1 MKAGGRGARN
11 LRVRV
16 KTARG
21 RKASST
27 RWLARQLNDPF
38 VQEAQRLGFRSRAAF
53 KLIQLDDKFRIL
65 KKGQRVVDLGAAPGG
80 WTQVAVARTGAAEG
94 GGAVVAV
101 DIEKMEPVAGA
112 RILQKDIR
120 EASKALR
127 GALGGPADVVLS
139 DMAAPTI
146 GHRATDHLRTMAL
159 CEEALAFARDYL
171 APGGAFVVKA
181 FAGGAHADLMRAIN
195 LAFEDARTLKPPASR
210 PESPETYIVAKGYRG
225 TKTG

>member
-1 MKAGGRGARN
+1 M
-11 LRVRV
+11 
-16 KTARG
+16 
-21 RKASST
+21 
-27 RWLARQLNDPF
+27 
-38 VQEAQRLGFRSRAAF
+38 
-53 KLIQLDDKFRIL
+53 
-65 KKGQRVVDLGAAPGG
+65 VDLGAAPGG

-112 RILQKDIR
+112 RIVRTDVR
-120 EASKALR
+120 ESSGALR
-127 GALGGPADVVLS
+127 AALGGPADVVLS

-159 CEEALAFARDYL
+159 GEEALAFARDCL

-195 LAFEDARTLKPPASR
+195 LAFEEVRTFKPSASR
-210 PESPETYIVAKGYRG
+210 PESPETYVVARRYRG
-225 TKTG
+225 PATG